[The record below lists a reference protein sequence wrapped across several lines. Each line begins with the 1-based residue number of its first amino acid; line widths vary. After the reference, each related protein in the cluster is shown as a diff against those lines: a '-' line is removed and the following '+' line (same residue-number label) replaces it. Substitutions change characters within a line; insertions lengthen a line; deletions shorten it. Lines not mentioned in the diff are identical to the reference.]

1 MGLISR
7 VSSRTYRKTM
17 KFLVSSLLLIGSVF
31 GKLKDG
37 ECEVCIS
44 VVNKMIKAGSDAGA
58 SSMDDFKKIVKDTC
72 KDLKQREN
80 RFCYY
85 IGATDDA
92 ATTMV
97 NEVAKPMSFHMPAE
111 KICEKLKPKD
121 SQICELKYEKQL
133 DWKNINLQKMRV
145 KELKKILSD
154 WGENCGAHCVEKF
167 DFIKKIEELKPKY
180 VRDEL

>member
-1 MGLISR
+1 
-7 VSSRTYRKTM
+7 M
-17 KFLVSSLLLIGSVF
+17 KFLAGSLLLIGSVL
-31 GKLKDG
+31 GKLKNGD
-37 ECEVCIS
+37 CEVCIG
-44 VVNKMIKAGSDAGA
+44 VVNKFIAGA
-58 SSMDDFKKIVKDTC
+58 EADGATSMDAIKKSVFKVC
-72 KDLKQREN
+72 KELKQREN

-97 NEVAKPMSFHMPAE
+97 NEVTKPLSFHMPAE

-133 DWKNINLQKMRV
+133 DWKNIDLNKMRV

-154 WGENCGAHCVEKF
+154 WGEQCGNGCLEKG
-167 DFIKKIEELKPKY
+167 DFIKKIELLKPKY

>member
-44 VVNKMIKAGSDAGA
+44 VVNKFIKNADEAKA
-58 SSMDDFKKIVKDTC
+58 TSMDDIKKVVKTTC

-97 NEVAKPMSFHMPAE
+97 NEVTKPMSFHMPAE

-121 SQICELKYEKQL
+121 AQICELKYEKQL
-133 DWKNINLQKMRV
+133 DWKNINLNKMRV
-145 KELKKILSD
+145 KELKISFPIVAKLAVPI
-154 WGENCGAHCVEKF
+154 A
-167 DFIKKIEELKPKY
+167 LK
-180 VRDEL
+180 